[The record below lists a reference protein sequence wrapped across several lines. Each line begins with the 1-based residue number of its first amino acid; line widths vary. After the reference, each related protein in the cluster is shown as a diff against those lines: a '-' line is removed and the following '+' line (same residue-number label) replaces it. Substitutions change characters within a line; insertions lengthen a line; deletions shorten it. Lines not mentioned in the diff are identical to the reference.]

1 MFKKFKIKKLKPS
14 QYPIVGNRPKVQK
27 LPSQKSPTS
36 SINESSQ
43 RLIKQY
49 NTSKIRDAFGV
60 GMDKRFYTK
69 PPVVSVAK
77 ERIEKFGKLIESR
90 SLERISKIRKAA
102 GKRILSRKLEYG
114 PKANVYKPGISSKN
128 PNVAA
133 RFPKLK
139 SIKRTK
145 FGKSVQE
152 KVTTLSLQAERLAKR
167 KSEKAMKKFE
177 QRLDIGR
184 KRFFEKKTEYK
195 PQLSK
200 DESRALGFAPSQSAD
215 AKYFNLKSSFTPK
228 EKIIYKSQKSAQDY
242 KFNISMKKS
251 NPKSKTFFYDSSS
264 GKLKSRKKK

>member
-1 MFKKFKIKKLKPS
+1 MFKKFRRFR
-14 QYPIVGNRPKVQK
+14 IVGGRPKVQK
-27 LPSQKSPTS
+27 LPAQKSPTS

-77 ERIEKFGKLIESR
+77 ERIEKFGNIIESKA
-90 SLERISKIRKAA
+90 LERISKIRKAA
-102 GKRILSRKLEYG
+102 AKRVLSRKLEYG

-145 FGKSVQE
+145 FGKSVEQ
-152 KVTTLSLQAERLAKR
+152 KVTTLSLQAEKLAKR
-167 KSEKAMKKFE
+167 KGERAKEKFAKRLDIIMSSPKDRMKTSYKKFE
-177 QRLDIGR
+177 PMDYREKSAFRQTKEDWGFDPDKKGSNFGNPVLRTT
-184 KRFFEKKTEYK
+184 KRFNKT
-195 PQLSK
+195 P
-200 DESRALGFAPSQSAD
+200 
-215 AKYFNLKSSFTPK
+215 TW
-228 EKIIYKSQKSAQDY
+228 
-242 KFNISMKKS
+242 KFNKQFKEL
-251 NPKSKTFFYDSSS
+251 Y
-264 GKLKSRKKK
+264 KKKKK